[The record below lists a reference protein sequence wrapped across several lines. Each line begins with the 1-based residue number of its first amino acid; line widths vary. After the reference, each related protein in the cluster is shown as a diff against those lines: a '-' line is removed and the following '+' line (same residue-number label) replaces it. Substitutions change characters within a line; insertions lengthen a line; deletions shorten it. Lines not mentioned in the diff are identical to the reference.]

1 LKGNDLTPRERQV
14 ARLTVAG
21 HTAREIGAQLFISP
35 RTVETHLANVYA
47 KLGVRSKIDLAG
59 RAAELALNQ

>member
-1 LKGNDLTPRERQV
+1 LPGDDLSPREREV
-14 ARLTVAG
+14 ARLAIAG

-47 KLGVRSKIDLAG
+47 KLGVRSKLELVG
-59 RAAELALNQ
+59 RAADLALNQ